1 MLVVLLGFML
11 ATGLLGVVIERA
23 AYRRLRHA
31 PRLAPLITAI
41 GVSFI
46 LQNLV
51 QLRAGPSPVRFP
63 DIMPNPIIE
72 VGNVILSAKQLMI
85 IFVSVVMMVGLQW
98 FVLKTRMGR
107 AMRATAQDRQA
118 ASLMGI
124 DINTTI
130 ALTFFIGSALAG
142 AGGFVFGIYYNSVWF
157 INGYIAGLRA
167 FTAAVLGG
175 IGNIAG
181 AMFGGILI
189 GLLESLSA
197 QYVSERY
204 VDAIVF
210 AILILVLV
218 FRPSGL
224 LGQQLPETA

>member
-1 MLVVLLGFML
+1 
-11 ATGLLGVVIERA
+11 
-23 AYRRLRHA
+23 
-31 PRLAPLITAI
+31 
-41 GVSFI
+41 
-46 LQNLV
+46 
-51 QLRAGPSPVRFP
+51 
-63 DIMPNPIIE
+63 MPNPIIE
-72 VGNVILSAKQLMI
+72 AGNVIISAKQLMI
-85 IFVSVVMMVGLQW
+85 VGLSIVMMAGLQW
-98 FVLKTRMGR
+98 FVQKTRLGR

-124 DINTTI
+124 NINSTI

-157 INGYIAGLRA
+157 INGYIAGLKA

-175 IGNIAG
+175 IGNIVG
-181 AMFGGILI
+181 AMLGGVLI
-189 GLLESLSA
+189 GLLESLAA

-224 LGQQLPETA
+224 LGQQLPESA